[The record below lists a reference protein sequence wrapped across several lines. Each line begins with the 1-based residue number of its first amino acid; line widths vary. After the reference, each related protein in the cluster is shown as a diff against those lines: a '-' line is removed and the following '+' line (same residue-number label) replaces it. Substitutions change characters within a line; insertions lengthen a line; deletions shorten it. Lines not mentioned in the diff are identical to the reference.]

1 MRAGGSISAHLA
13 TVTSTSRMATRTGMN
28 VPRSRK
34 AMDAAVQHRHREPDV
49 RSASISALA
58 RPEAEGKV
66 SKPKP
71 EGHTSAPA
79 HEHKNLNME
88 WGHHGQVAKGI
99 LCALVKQ
106 LKLME

>member
-34 AMDAAVQHRHREPDV
+34 ASWMQLSSTGTRDPDV

-58 RPEAEGKV
+58 RPEVEGKV

-79 HEHKNLNME
+79 HEHKNMG